1 MLAQEGPLDHPIY
14 FASRRLSAWE
24 LYNHRTFFIM
34 IRPTPK
40 TQDWAPELL
49 ITTYQKE
56 ECDEF
61 IFSRFDYKPD
71 SEDEKKKHKL
81 PRSCSRLSRCH
92 LRWMAPYLLKLLC
105 DPCSYLLVPLLS
117 GGRRGACDALR
128 NKGLNQ
134 RQRKS
139 FLSLLFSAVA
149 SNSLLNG
156 VDCFFPSLLVLC
168 LCRCL

>member
-24 LYNHRTFFIM
+24 LDFHQTLFIM

-71 SEDEKKKHKL
+71 SEDEKKALATSFVFPSFPL
-81 PRSCSRLSRCH
+81 PSSVDG
-92 LRWMAPYLLKLLC
+92 P
-105 DPCSYLLVPLLS
+105 
-117 GGRRGACDALR
+117 
-128 NKGLNQ
+128 
-134 RQRKS
+134 
-139 FLSLLFSAVA
+139 LSLKA
-149 SNSLLNG
+149 SMR
-156 VDCFFPSLLVLC
+156 PM
-168 LCRCL
+168 